1 MTQQSTVYTIADRL
15 VSDLARLDPVLAT
28 MSGVAGHDAEMSD
41 YSPEGAEA
49 MRDLGRATLT
59 ELDAVPVAN
68 DRDRVAK
75 EVMQEVL
82 THGGGRAS

>member
-59 ELDAVPVAN
+59 DAVPVAN